1 MFVIFRN
8 RWRHIL
14 GERDFWEHVGG
25 IDVYLAPSSFGQA
38 NTRAFDSL
46 LQKLHK
52 YVPLSASVTDL
63 YAGAGVI
70 GLSLAST
77 RKCRKDLSVRCVEI
91 NKESK
96 LAFEKTIER
105 LLSSLYSSISWH
117 HADTSLNALRLPL
130 KAHVLCARTKSCA
143 PKSDSPTNDIEEK
156 ARPELAVNVLYQ
168 SAYCG
173 SSLVVREVARS
184 LYALLTV
191 ELLKAAHPSVI
202 RRTSEI
208 TRDEQH
214 GLHLQG
220 M

>member
-1 MFVIFRN
+1 MFLRPNTTTIISAADVIKFLCLQTLTTSLPLPHPHHRVHSTVLTLNRLMACNSNVIFGN

-38 NTRAFDSL
+38 NTRAFDAL

-52 YVPLSASVTDL
+52 YVPLGASVTDL

-105 LLSSLYSSISWH
+105 LPSSLDSSISWH
-117 HADTSLNALRLPL
+117 HADTSLVSI
-130 KAHVLCARTKSCA
+130 KAFISTFLLLFSLSSCM
-143 PKSDSPTNDIEEK
+143 
-156 ARPELAVNVLYQ
+156 Q
-168 SAYCG
+168 
-173 SSLVVREVARS
+173 
-184 LYALLTV
+184 
-191 ELLKAAHPSVI
+191 
-202 RRTSEI
+202 
-208 TRDEQH
+208 
-214 GLHLQG
+214 
-220 M
+220 